1 MEAKEDVIT
10 HARPTVILITVSP
23 PGWPSFNSFPSSLH
37 HAFKLSSPLNLFLS
51 KKEAVR
57 LIGRSMGFW
66 KGILKPQAG
75 LWFWLKGS
83 NGTKQWFIF
92 PFFLCLPPL
101 FVHFTNFS
109 KFWIIKRRWDSFSS
123 SFSFVLELDKEEKLK
138 VIFFF
143 LGKKM
148 LEKSRKFPF
157 GKGRNKFKA
166 DKWVR
171 NGLENT
177 WKKEWKR
184 SSSSR
189 RNYACISVA
198 SKLETHFVHQRT
210 LIS

>member
-1 MEAKEDVIT
+1 
-10 HARPTVILITVSP
+10 
-23 PGWPSFNSFPSSLH
+23 
-37 HAFKLSSPLNLFLS
+37 
-51 KKEAVR
+51 
-57 LIGRSMGFW
+57 
-66 KGILKPQAG
+66 
-75 LWFWLKGS
+75 
-83 NGTKQWFIF
+83 
-92 PFFLCLPPL
+92 
-101 FVHFTNFS
+101 
-109 KFWIIKRRWDSFSS
+109 
-123 SFSFVLELDKEEKLK
+123 
-138 VIFFF
+138 
-143 LGKKM
+143 M
-148 LEKSRKFPF
+148 LEKRRKFPF